1 MRVFLTGATGVV
13 GTRALPAL
21 VAAGHEVTAVARTDE
36 RAALVRRLGGQPVT
50 VDLFGAS
57 AVAAAV
63 VGHEAV
69 VHLATN
75 IPPMARS
82 ARRGAWA
89 TNDRLRSEASAHL
102 VDAAL
107 TAGAGRYVQEAI
119 CFPYLD
125 AGRRWIDEDSPISH
139 DDDLFRAAGAAEAQ
153 VRRFAEAGG
162 AGVVL
167 RFAQFYAAGSSHTE
181 TMNATARRR
190 LNPFI
195 GDPEGYVS
203 MIHADD
209 AGSAVAAA
217 LEAPSGPY
225 NIADD
230 EPLTRAEAGRVV
242 AAALDKKPP
251 RSVPK
256 RLTDLSPSTRAVS
269 RSLRVSH
276 HRFTE
281 ETGWT
286 PAHPSIRTS
295 WPTGTEEDR

>member
-1 MRVFLTGATGVV
+1 MKVFLTGATGVV

-82 ARRGAWA
+82 ARRRAWA

-102 VDAAL
+102 VD
-107 TAGAGRYVQEAI
+107 
-119 CFPYLD
+119 
-125 AGRRWIDEDSPISH
+125 
-139 DDDLFRAAGAAEAQ
+139 
-153 VRRFAEAGG
+153 
-162 AGVVL
+162 
-167 RFAQFYAAGSSHTE
+167 AAGSSHTE

-251 RSVPK
+251 RSVPR

-281 ETGWT
+281 ATGWT